1 MEMSNMENERERR
14 KDRVRIYLSPMSID
28 LLRIEFNSH
37 LQDVR
42 REISEVRTEVDT
54 KLKTLE
60 VNLKNEF
67 NQKIGELSNQVASLQ
82 KETVYQITDL
92 RSDTT
97 TELSNVKQE
106 STKEFSGVRKEIAD
120 LKK

>member
-60 VNLKNEF
+60 VNLKMNLTRRLV
-67 NQKIGELSNQVASLQ
+67 NCQIRLQACKKKLSIKSQ
-82 KETVYQITDL
+82 T
-92 RSDTT
+92 
-97 TELSNVKQE
+97 
-106 STKEFSGVRKEIAD
+106 
-120 LKK
+120 